1 MTISDWIAIAG
12 LIIVWIGSL
21 ITFWIQIKIKIAELD
36 IRINN
41 CKDDLMTHIRW
52 DENIQAQNERKIHL
66 IETENKEYNK
76 EMNMKLDKIL
86 ERLNDFMIYVEQKI
100 K

>member
-1 MTISDWIAIAG
+1 MTISDWIAIVG

-21 ITFWIQIKIKIAELD
+21 ITFWIQIKIKLAELD

-41 CKDDLMTHIRW
+41 CKDELNAHIRW
-52 DENIQAQNERKIHL
+52 GEVIQAKNESKMHS

-76 EMNMKLDKIL
+76 EMNIKLDKIL